1 MKALLIALMLF
12 TSAEAFSPQEFDELT
27 QGLYVESTTQ
37 SVSGRWISTTSYFGY
52 FTTVRTFKNSIQIT
66 VVRHDFP
73 RYQVISIATEMGEM
87 VLLVKEWKDKIP
99 IILYR
104 NPNKIL
110 CHVAGEESL

>member
-1 MKALLIALMLF
+1 MKALLVALMLF
-12 TSAEAFSPQEFDELT
+12 TSAEAFSPQEFEELT

-37 SVSGRWISTTSYFGY
+37 NVSGRWITTTSYFGY
-52 FTTVRTFKNSIQIT
+52 FTTVRTFENSIQIT

-73 RYQVISIATEMGEM
+73 RYQRISIATELGEM

-110 CHVAGEESL
+110 CHVAGEEEL

>member
-12 TSAEAFSPQEFDELT
+12 TSAEAMTPQEFEEAT
-27 QGLYVESTTQ
+27 TGLYVESETKTID
-37 SVSGRWISTTSYFGY
+37 GNWITTTSFYGFCS
-52 FTTVRTFKNSIQIT
+52 TIRTFKNSIQIT
-66 VVRHDFP
+66 MVRNELP
-73 RYQVISIATEMGEM
+73 KYQVISRGQT

-110 CHVAGEESL
+110 CHIAGEEEL